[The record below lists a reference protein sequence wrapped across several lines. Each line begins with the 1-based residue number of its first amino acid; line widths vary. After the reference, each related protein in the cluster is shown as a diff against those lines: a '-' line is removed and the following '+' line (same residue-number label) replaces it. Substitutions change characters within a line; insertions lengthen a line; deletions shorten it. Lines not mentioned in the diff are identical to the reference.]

1 MGGRKVMQKS
11 QGPPYCNTG
20 AANTDPNGL
29 RSLVDW
35 FQVTFKKIN
44 SYQKIIEFLGLNES
58 DFYELKKGK
67 FGWLNCIAFENIK
80 IYYGGDQQ
88 EGTHLLMSGQA
99 CRHFEEKTSLK
110 NTWYDLCKTIVS
122 IPNDDW
128 NAARVD
134 LAVDDFGRPKPFF
147 TLRQL
152 VRLIKKNACRSLFRE
167 GRSMESLKL
176 KEGKAEGITLYL
188 GSGSSRIQVRF
199 YEKHWERINKGYE
212 LAEGIEVWNRTEI
225 QARDERAIEIIKY
238 IASGKKTTGQMT
250 MGYLKNYI
258 NFVDVGINDKGH
270 LDSNKSRWRVSNFW
284 NKFLGD
290 VEKLKLTPVAPD
302 KTLVKTFNWL
312 DNQTVK
318 ALYMIFNS
326 LDHNPDLLKRF
337 LNKGMGKLTEKDIH
351 YMMQHKG
358 ELQEHFKRLTDQEE
372 KETDDLAY
380 ILFDKQQEKAWE
392 QRIIDFTKFK
402 KLKDTLDLITDK
414 LLNDE
419 QLTVKEYELL
429 DINEDEINKL
439 YYEKLKKKTTNP
451 TED

>member
-1 MGGRKVMQKS
+1 MGGRKVMQKL

-20 AANTDPNGL
+20 AVNTDQSAL

-58 DFYELKKGK
+58 DFYELKNGK
-67 FGWLNCIAFENIK
+67 YGWEKCIAFENIK
-80 IYYGGDQQ
+80 IYYGGFNQ
-88 EGTHLLMSGQA
+88 EGVHLLMSGQA
-99 CRHFEEKTSLK
+99 CRHFEDKTSLK
-110 NTWYDLCKTIVS
+110 NTWYDLCSFIVN
-122 IPNDDW
+122 IPDDDW

-134 LAVDDFGRPKPFF
+134 LAIDDFGNPRAFF
-147 TLRQL
+147 TLAK
-152 VRLIKKNACRSLFRE
+152 LIKQVKKNGCRSLFRE
-167 GRSMESLKL
+167 GRSMESLKI
-176 KEGKAEGITLYL
+176 KDGKEEGKTLYL
-188 GSGSSRIQVRF
+188 GAGSSRIQVRF
-199 YEKHWERINKGYE
+199 YEKHWERISKGYDLE
-212 LAEGIEVWNRTEI
+212 EGIEIWNRTEV
-225 QARDERAIEIIKY
+225 QARDERAIEIIQH
-238 IASGKKTTGQMT
+238 IARGTKTTGEMT
-250 MGYLKNYI
+250 SGILKNYI
-258 NFVDVGINDKGH
+258 NFVVPPIIDGVLTDTNKARWKICKWW
-270 LDSNKSRWRVSNFW
+270 SN
-284 NKFLGD
+284 FLGD

-380 ILFDKQQEKAWE
+380 IIFDKQQEKAWE